1 MRRTTA
7 LGAVLTTALTAL
19 VLIAARPALAADGWL
34 GVSTQSLDS
43 ELRDALDVRGDG
55 VLITRVVEGSPADRG
70 GLRKGDV
77 LVAIDSRSIGSPDEL
92 RSFVREAGDGRSV
105 AVRVLRDGSSRTI
118 EVRLGSADDDD
129 ARIAPRAPM
138 APRAPRAAPAP
149 MPAPEVRGKRHIE
162 VWKDGKRVDPED
174 VEELKELEGLE
185 GLHGLKGLE
194 RLKDL
199 HDMVGPKRF
208 EVWTPDG
215 SGQGLVL
222 RGSGRGRLGV
232 QVQDVSDDLA
242 DALSLDGDRG
252 ALVTQVLDDTPA
264 SRAGVRAGDV
274 ILSVDGRQVDD
285 ADDLRQELGRSEGTT
300 RLEVSRRG
308 TRRTLEAELGRGD
321 DSGQRFE
328 WKSGDD
334 EDRMRARVFRMA
346 PEARRELRRE
356 LGSRG
361 SDDRDAMRREIDELR
376 RELRQLREEL
386 RENDDR

>member
-7 LGAVLTTALTAL
+7 LGAVLATALTAF

-43 ELRDALDVRGDG
+43 ELRDALDVRDDG

-77 LVAIDSRSIGSPDEL
+77 LISFNSRSIGSPDEL
-92 RSFVREAGDGRSV
+92 RSFVRDAGEGRTV
-105 AVRVLRDGSSRTI
+105 AVRVLRDGRSRTI
-118 EVRLGSADDDD
+118 EVRLGSSDDDD
-129 ARIAPRAPM
+129 ARIAPRAPL

-149 MPAPEVRGKRHIE
+149 APEVRGKRQIE

-174 VEELKELEGLE
+174 IEEMPELKQ
-185 GLHGLKGLE
+185 LE

-199 HDMVGPKRF
+199 KGLKQF
-208 EVWTPDG
+208 ENWTPMAP
-215 SGQGLVL
+215 GQGAFL
-222 RGSGRGRLGV
+222 RGISGRGRLGV
-232 QVQDVSDDLA
+232 QVQDVSGDLA
-242 DALSLDGDRG
+242 DALSLEGDRG
-252 ALVTQVLDDTPA
+252 ALVTEVLDDTPA

-274 ILSVDGRQVDD
+274 ILSVDGRAVDD
-285 ADDLRQELGRSEGTT
+285 AADLRQELGKSEGAT
-300 RLEVSRRG
+300 RIEVSRRG
-308 TRRTLEAELGRGD
+308 TRRTLEADLGRGD
-321 DSGQRFE
+321 DSDHHFE
-328 WKSGDD
+328 WKSDDDGDD
-334 EDRMRARVFRMA
+334 RARARIFRMA

-356 LGSRG
+356 LGARG
-361 SDDRDAMRREIDELR
+361 SDDREAMRRELEELR